1 MIELLL
7 KKPISHLQANSFK
20 LPQMATKIEASRL
33 LVYHAAWLDDQ
44 GTNFFREAAMA
55 KLYASESA
63 MKITREAIQIQGG
76 YGYVHEHDVER
87 FFRNAKII
95 GIVEATN
102 EIQKLTIV
110 RDIIK
115 KPQIQ

>member
-1 MIELLL
+1 
-7 KKPISHLQANSFK
+7 
-20 LPQMATKIEASRL
+20 
-33 LVYHAAWLDDQ
+33 
-44 GTNFFREAAMA
+44 
-55 KLYASESA
+55 

-95 GIVEATN
+95 EIVEATN
-102 EIQKLTIV
+102 ESQKLTI
-110 RDIIK
+110 DKNIIK